1 MKKTGWIVAI
11 IVVVFLLA
19 WTFAKAEP
27 EQVSVRLKWNH
38 QAQFAGMYVA
48 EDLGYYK
55 DADLEVTL
63 LEKEQAGLAV
73 SDDVVSGRVDLGI
86 VSLGEFFTALDEGKD
101 LVAIA
106 AFYQTAPSAIASLAG
121 SAISKPED
129 LKGKVVGIS
138 NDDKKS
144 RLLTEVILAKVGL
157 KANDVTFKVVGKK
170 HVQSLLD
177 GTVDAVSTY
186 RTELAYGLDKARVTY
201 NVITPESSGIEL
213 YGDILVTSRRYYL
226 NKSKTLAAFTR
237 ATLDGWDYALAHK
250 DEAVASTLTRLEGE
264 DVDPE
269 FQKAIL
275 DISEPLMRVSGSR
288 GLGYMSPARWDKA
301 YRLYRGVGL
310 VGNLEIYN
318 HFAPA
323 YYFEDV
329 Q

>member
-1 MKKTGWIVAI
+1 M
-11 IVVVFLLA
+11 
-19 WTFAKAEP
+19 
-27 EQVSVRLKWNH
+27 
-38 QAQFAGMYVA
+38 
-48 EDLGYYK
+48 
-55 DADLEVTL
+55 
-63 LEKEQAGLAV
+63 
-73 SDDVVSGRVDLGI
+73 
-86 VSLGEFFTALDEGKD
+86 
-101 LVAIA
+101 
-106 AFYQTAPSAIASLAG
+106 AG

-329 Q
+329 R